1 MVWVRNIV
9 KGFIMSVNVQPQ
21 LKQFRLE
28 NKYTGEI
35 LGFERAESSLELIK
49 RLDLCTRENAHIKI
63 IQTN

>member
-1 MVWVRNIV
+1 MATVT
-9 KGFIMSVNVQPQ
+9 PQ

-35 LGFERAESSLELIK
+35 LGFERAATALELIK
-49 RLDLCTRENAHIKI
+49 RLDLCAAKNIHIKI